1 MKKIMLLFVLVSFVF
16 SIAAYAGQED
26 KIIDRYKKAT
36 GGDAIKK
43 ITNRVVTGSVTQG
56 NFTGQ
61 FLAQS
66 GRPDRIRLDIEVN
79 NSKLTECYNGNS
91 AWQQNDQNLQTL
103 INTEAKTLRLKALLT
118 NTYLRDLSK
127 YRVLS
132 KYLGKVQVNGVETE
146 AVEFNLN
153 GVYIKVMFDPKTG
166 LIVKEERQLNEGIE
180 ETFYQNYQSVNKVA
194 EPFLIKIKRPNREL
208 EIKVDKIEHNT
219 KLTETAFRYPS
230 VDGSKPI
237 PDIEEV
243 IKALTINQEKIKEL
257 RELYSFRSAETQKQ
271 LDGDGQVKETTT
283 RVYEVTPIV
292 GTFVQRLISVNGVE
306 LSKSDKEKEDKKV
319 KKEIENAKKEQKKR
333 ENKKKDDDDDSISIQ
348 TFLKILSVK
357 DARRDKFRG
366 QEVLIFDFEPRK
378 DFKPKNL
385 AENIVSKLVGSIFID
400 ENAKQIARLEA
411 RLSDSVKIGG
421 GLLASLSPS
430 SAFVFEQ
437 EKIRDEVWL
446 PSYEEINFGGKAFLF
461 VKFNQNQITQY
472 SDYRKYQTDVEIKAD
487 PEITTDAK

>member
-1 MKKIMLLFVLVSFVF
+1 MKKMMLLLLLVSFVF
-16 SIAAYAGQED
+16 SINTYAGQED

-36 GGDAIKK
+36 GGDAVKK
-43 ITNRVVTGSVTQG
+43 ITSRIVTGSVIEG
-56 NFTGQ
+56 NLTGQ

-66 GRPDRIRLDIEVN
+66 NKPDKIRLDIEIE
-79 NSKLTECYNGNS
+79 NSKLVECYNGNS
-91 AWQQNDQNLQTL
+91 AWQQNKENLQTL

-132 KYLGKVQVNGVETE
+132 KYLGKVQVDNIQAEV
-146 AVEFNLN
+146 VEFNLN
-153 GVYIKVMFDPKTG
+153 GAYIKVMFDPKTG

-194 EPFLIKIKRPNREL
+194 EPFLIKIKRPNKEL
-208 EIKVDKIEHNT
+208 TIKVDKIEHNT
-219 KLTETAFRYPS
+219 KLAETAFRYPS
-230 VDGSKPI
+230 IDGSEPI

-243 IKALTINQEKIKEL
+243 MKALTINQEKIKEL
-257 RELYSFRSAETQKQ
+257 RELYSFRSTETQKE

-348 TFLKILSVK
+348 TFLKILKVK

-385 AENIVSKLVGSIFID
+385 AENVVSKLVGTIFID
-400 ENAKQIARLEA
+400 EKAKQIARLEA

-472 SDYRKYQTDVEIKAD
+472 SDYQKYQTDVEIKSE
-487 PEITTDAK
+487 PEISSDAK

>member
-1 MKKIMLLFVLVSFVF
+1 MKKMMLLLLLVSFVF

-36 GGDAIKK
+36 GGDATKK
-43 ITNRVVTGSVTQG
+43 ITNRVITGSVTEG
-56 NFTGQ
+56 NLTGQ

-66 GRPDRIRLDIEVN
+66 GRPDRIRLDVEIN

-91 AWQQNDQNLQTL
+91 AWQQDNQNLQTL

-127 YRVLS
+127 YRVMS
-132 KYLGKVQVNGVETE
+132 KYLGKVQVDSIQAE

-219 KLTETAFRYPS
+219 KLAETAFRYPS

-237 PDIEEV
+237 PDVEEV
-243 IKALTINQEKIKEL
+243 IKALMVNQEKIKDL
-257 RELYSFRSAETQKQ
+257 RELYAFRSMETQKQ
-271 LDGDGQVKETTT
+271 LDSDGQVKETITK
-283 RVYEVTPIV
+283 VYEVTPIA
-292 GTFVQRLISVNGVE
+292 GTFVQRLINVNGVA
-306 LSKSDKEKEDKKV
+306 LSKSDQEKEDKKV

-333 ENKKKDDDDDSISIQ
+333 ENKKNNDDDDSISIQ